1 MQMLPAFPVAQMCGA
16 LLMVMALQNSYE
28 MY

>member
-1 MQMLPAFPVAQMCGA
+1 MQMLHAFPVAQMCGA
-16 LLMVMALQNSYE
+16 WLMVMALQNSYE